1 MILKLNFHFKVIG
14 GNYKIVILCGAL
26 MSVCFLESIYVTMSE
41 QCKKI
46 SFNLLFCLS
55 LRIFYFVL
63 IIENFSFLCLSLRIW
78 GFGQPSLHLLQLSQ
92 LYKTAK
98 CQKLFYTKH
107 NQIDKH

>member
-63 IIENFSFLCLSLRIW
+63 IIENFFFFVLIFENL
-78 GFGQPSLHLLQLSQ
+78 GFW
-92 LYKTAK
+92 TA
-98 CQKLFYTKH
+98 LATPAAVVTV
-107 NQIDKH
+107 I